1 MKMAQILKDKT
12 GKPAFAILDYADYE
26 RLLAAAEDAED
37 AQAVR
42 AALADGGEVTP
53 LELTER
59 IVAGESPV
67 RVWRE
72 HRELTQSHLAAKAG
86 ITQSYIAG
94 IEAGKRTGSVKA
106 LRAIADALGTD
117 LDELVATHGTADIAT
132 RPIRKRADSP
142 AGGAG
147 QRASAQR
154 RTGGN
159 AA

>member
-12 GKPAFAILDYADYE
+12 GKPAFAILDYADFE
-26 RLLAAAEDAED
+26 RLLAAAEYAED

-72 HRELTQSHLAAKAG
+72 RRELTQSDLTAKAG
-86 ITQSYIAG
+86 VTQSYIAG
-94 IEAGKRTGSVKA
+94 IEAGKRAGSVKA

-117 LDELVATHGTADIAT
+117 LDEIVATRGAADIST
-132 RPIRKRADSP
+132 RPIRNGDDSHV
-142 AGGAG
+142 GAG
-147 QRASAQR
+147 RVSEKR
-154 RTGGN
+154 RTGGS